1 MSTVHHAPLNKG
13 RHHTKAPNTH
23 KGDSTYCHSSRGI
36 GFFDGLLLTH
46 WKTPHDTHCHASSR
60 GGCVCSPAVHR
71 CYAGSRCSGTLPRR
85 LLAACG
91 GFYGRLSSESATVS
105 PCVHISDLCPHSG
118 DTMYALGTHVDFGL
132 PRASLFLCWHRQYTP
147 CNVYAR
153 LRPLSYC
160 GDDSVFSFWM
170 VLTLALWLR
179 YNRRVSGGITM
190 ARENNGILTDKL
202 ISDPA
207 GCRSQCLRYNSQ
219 CLLYSSSQL
228 NCLQG

>member
-1 MSTVHHAPLNKG
+1 MAAVCCVGVEYYTQGGECLHNEVRST
-13 RHHTKAPNTH
+13 
-23 KGDSTYCHSSRGI
+23 

-160 GDDSVFSFWM
+160 GDDSVFF
-170 VLTLALWLR
+170 VLDGADIGALAP
-179 YNRRVSGGITM
+179 V
-190 ARENNGILTDKL
+190 
-202 ISDPA
+202 
-207 GCRSQCLRYNSQ
+207 
-219 CLLYSSSQL
+219 
-228 NCLQG
+228 